1 MLCPECNLP
10 MIVQI
15 HQQYHY
21 QELDLADLYLENVSI
36 GTCARCK
43 SISLPD
49 FDQLLLED
57 TIAEAITLK
66 PAPLTGLELAFLR
79 ERLSLSAEQ
88 WAKSLQVELS
98 ELCLWETNRQ
108 TPSQAI
114 DMLWRLLYLQV
125 EAEQSSRVMMVGII
139 QGLANI
145 DYNSNR
151 PIAIML
157 DMANNGQYYYLS

>member
-10 MIVQI
+10 MIVQV

-21 QELDLADLYLENVSI
+21 QELNLDNLYLENVTI
-36 GTCARCK
+36 GICTRCR
-43 SISLPD
+43 SISLQD
-49 FDQLLLED
+49 FDQLFLEN

-66 PAPLTGLELAFLR
+66 PCSLKGLELAFLR

-88 WAKSLQVELS
+88 WAKALQVEFS
-98 ELCLWETNRQ
+98 ALCLWETSRQ
-108 TPSQAI
+108 TPPMRI

-125 EAEQSSRVMMVGII
+125 EAVQSNRVAMLSII

-145 DYNSNR
+145 DYHSNK
-151 PIAIML
+151 PMAIML